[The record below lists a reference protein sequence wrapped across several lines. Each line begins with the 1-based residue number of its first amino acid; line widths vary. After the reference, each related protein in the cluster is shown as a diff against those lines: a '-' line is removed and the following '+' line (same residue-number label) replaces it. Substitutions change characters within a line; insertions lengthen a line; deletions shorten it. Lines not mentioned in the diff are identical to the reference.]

1 MSKSSKKINVGVL
14 SLHISRETKAILNS
28 IDALGHDST
37 WIRRENVEVGIEDGE
52 VKIKPDVDI
61 VANRL
66 LLTKMEQPA
75 EGFGLASMFSDVKPI
90 LNPPEACITAIH
102 KFASATLLAK
112 GGIPVPDALL
122 ALDYNRLN
130 REKDRF
136 GQTAV
141 YKTTIGTNGGGT
153 WRIEKGNR
161 INPQVG
167 QREAFLQEFVNQ
179 GQERN
184 SDLRVYVVGGKVIG
198 AMNRYAPKGDWRT
211 NVSLGG
217 EIENAEEILT
227 KELEDIS
234 LNAAKILG
242 LDYAGVDIV
251 EGEDG
256 WKVLEVNPTAGF
268 RGLYRATGIC
278 AAPYIAELAI
288 TRAGGTV
295 ESEMVEKLSSK
306 FDDSDPSSLPSKQG
320 FEYDG
325 NINIVDYITEVV
337 VRGTRGYENVEAKA
351 DTGAA
356 RTSIDMKLAAR
367 IGAGPIRDTTLVRTG
382 NEREGRAR
390 PLVDIVVGIR
400 GTQHTITASV
410 EDRSHMDYQII
421 LGRDIL
427 QHYQIRIK

>member
-1 MSKSSKKINVGVL
+1 MSKGSKKINVGVL

-37 WIRRENVEVGIEDGE
+37 WIRRENVEVVIEDGK
-52 VKIKPDVDI
+52 VKIKPEVDI

-75 EGFGLASMFSDVKPI
+75 EGFGLASMFSEMKPI
-90 LNPPEACITAIH
+90 LNPPEACITSIH

-122 ALDYNRLN
+122 ALDYKRLN
-130 REKDRF
+130 RKKDKF

-153 WRIEKGNR
+153 WRIEKENK

-184 SDLRVYVVGGKVIG
+184 RDLRVYVVGGKVIG

-227 KELEDIS
+227 KRLEDIS
-234 LNAAKILG
+234 VKAAEILG

-320 FEYDG
+320 FEYEG
-325 NINIVDYITEVV
+325 NINIVDFITEVV

>member
-102 KFASATLLAK
+102 KFATATLLAK

-130 REKDRF
+130 RKKDRF

-153 WRIEKGNR
+153 WRIEKENR

-184 SDLRVYVVGGKVIG
+184 RDLRVYVVGGKVIG

>member
-1 MSKSSKKINVGVL
+1 M
-14 SLHISRETKAILNS
+14 
-28 IDALGHDST
+28 
-37 WIRRENVEVGIEDGE
+37 EVMIEDGKVE
-52 VKIKPDVDI
+52 IKPEVDI

-75 EGFGLASMFSDVKPI
+75 EGFGLASMFSGVKPI

-102 KFASATLLAK
+102 KFATATLLAK

-122 ALDYNRLN
+122 ALDYKRLN
-130 REKDRF
+130 RKKDRF

-153 WRIEKGNR
+153 WKIEKGNK

-184 SDLRVYVVGGKVIG
+184 RDLRVYVVGGKVIG

-227 KELEDIS
+227 KRLGDIS
-234 LNAAKILG
+234 VKAAEILG

-320 FEYDG
+320 FEYDE
-325 NINIVDYITEVV
+325 NINIVDYITEAV

-351 DTGAA
+351 DTGAS

>member
-14 SLHISRETKAILNS
+14 SLHTSRETKAILNA

-37 WIRRENVEVGIEDGE
+37 WIRRENVEIVIEGEE
-52 VKIKPDVDI
+52 VKVKPDVDI

-66 LLTKMEQPA
+66 LLTKMEQPV
-75 EGFGLASMFSDVKPI
+75 EGFGLASMFSKVKPM

-102 KFASATLLAK
+102 KFATATLLARE
-112 GGIPVPDALL
+112 GIPVPGALL
-122 ALDYNRLN
+122 ALDHKRLN
-130 REKDRF
+130 RKKERF

-153 WRIEKGNR
+153 WRVERENR
-161 INPQVG
+161 INSQVG
-167 QREAFLQEFVNQ
+167 QREAFLQEFVNS

-198 AMNRYAPKGDWRT
+198 AMSRYAPKGDWRT

-217 EIENAEEILT
+217 EIENAEKILT

-234 LNAAKILG
+234 VKAADVLG

-251 EGEDG
+251 EGENG

-278 AAPYIAELAI
+278 VAPYIAELAI

-295 ESEMVEKLSSK
+295 EHEMVEKLSSK
-306 FDDSDPSSLPSKQG
+306 FDDSNPSSVPSKKG
-320 FEYDG
+320 FEFED
-325 NINIVDYITEVV
+325 NINVVDYITEVV
-337 VRGTRGYENVEAKA
+337 VRGTRGYENVDAKA

-356 RTSIDMKLAAR
+356 RTSIGMKLAAR
-367 IGAGPIRDTTLVRTG
+367 IGAGPIRDTALVRTG
-382 NEREGRAR
+382 NEKEGRAR

-400 GTQHTITASV
+400 GTQHTITASI
-410 EDRSHMDYQII
+410 EDRRHMDYQII

-427 QHYQIRIK
+427 QHYQIRVK

>member
-37 WIRRENVEVGIEDGE
+37 WIRRENVEVGIEDGD

-66 LLTKMEQPA
+66 LLTKLEQPA
-75 EGFGLASMFSDVKPI
+75 EGFGLASMFSDFKPI

-102 KFASATLLAK
+102 KFATATLLAK

-130 REKDRF
+130 RKKDRF

-153 WRIEKGNR
+153 WRIEKENR

-184 SDLRVYVVGGKVIG
+184 RDLRVYVVGGKVIG

-320 FEYDG
+320 FEHDG

-337 VRGTRGYENVEAKA
+337 VRGTRGYENGEAKA

-356 RTSIDMKLAAR
+356 ITSIDMKLAAR

>member
-1 MSKSSKKINVGVL
+1 MSKGSKKINVGVL

-37 WIRRENVEVGIEDGE
+37 WIRRENVEVVIEDGK
-52 VKIKPDVDI
+52 VKIKPEVDI

-75 EGFGLASMFSDVKPI
+75 EGFGLASMFSEMKPI

-122 ALDYNRLN
+122 ALDYKRLN
-130 REKDRF
+130 RKKDKF

-153 WRIEKGNR
+153 WRIEKENK

-184 SDLRVYVVGGKVIG
+184 RDLRVYVVGGKVIG

-227 KELEDIS
+227 KRLEDIS
-234 LNAAKILG
+234 VKAAEILG

-320 FEYDG
+320 FEYEG
-325 NINIVDYITEVV
+325 NINIVDFITEVV